1 MSMPS
6 AAHFLLP
13 VWHILLLTVNHL
25 LFACTLRLVTW
36 DR

>member
-13 VWHILLLTVNHL
+13 VWHILLFTVGNL
-25 LFACTLRLVTW
+25 LFARCNVGLLK
-36 DR
+36 